1 MSLSL
6 ELLGVSSNSK
16 GCFFFF
22 CKKKRFTFLTCFF
35 FCLQFQ
41 TEEYRRASCS
51 KDHSKPVMSSGS
63 DGTMQ
68 AVFFEGLAV

>member
-35 FCLQFQ
+35 FVF
-41 TEEYRRASCS
+41 
-51 KDHSKPVMSSGS
+51 SSRLRSIG
-63 DGTMQ
+63 GP
-68 AVFFEGLAV
+68 LAARITPNL

>member
-16 GCFFFF
+16 GWFFFF
-22 CKKKRFTFLTCFF
+22 CKKKEVYFFNLFF

>member
-35 FCLQFQ
+35 FVVVF
-41 TEEYRRASCS
+41 
-51 KDHSKPVMSSGS
+51 SSRLRSTG
-63 DGTMQ
+63 GP
-68 AVFFEGLAV
+68 LAARITPNLW

>member
-35 FCLQFQ
+35 LLL
-41 TEEYRRASCS
+41 
-51 KDHSKPVMSSGS
+51 SSVP
-63 DGTMQ
+63 D
-68 AVFFEGLAV
+68 